1 MHYSK
6 PEGKSTERFALFLG
20 PFSRTRE
27 RTSFYGGI
35 FTYLSSL
42 LSIYRSDAEENTAFS
57 PYTHNTFPQYC
68 DMY

>member
-20 PFSRTRE
+20 PFLRTRE